1 MAELISSEK
10 KAGRSSLKKM
20 PVRVDL
26 TALVD
31 LAFLLI
37 TFFIMTTTLAK
48 PKAMPL
54 IMPAPGPAGAV
65 AASSTM
71 TVCLG
76 KNDRA
81 VWYLGLPDKP
91 LTSPAVVDLGKNGLR
106 RALTETGDHVFKATG
121 KGIMVLVKPSD
132 HSKYGDMVT
141 ALDELNITRVPSY
154 AIAKILPQDVDLL
167 KNKGAY

>member
-10 KAGRSSLKKM
+10 KAGRSSLKKI

-37 TFFIMTTTLAK
+37 TFFILTTSLSK
-48 PKAMPL
+48 PKVMPL
-54 IMPAPGPAGAV
+54 VMPAPGPAGAV

-76 KNDRA
+76 KHDRA
-81 VWYLGLPDKP
+81 VWYLGLADKP
-91 LTSPAVVDLGKNGLR
+91 LTPPAVVDFGKNGLR
-106 RALTETGDHVFKATG
+106 RALIATGQRVFKTTG

-132 HSKYGDMVT
+132 HSAYGDMVT
-141 ALDELNITRVPSY
+141 ALDELNITHVPSY
-154 AIAKILPQDVDLL
+154 AIAKISAQDIDLL
-167 KNKGAY
+167 KSNHAY

>member
-54 IMPAPGPAGAV
+54 VMPAPGPAGAV

-76 KNDRA
+76 KNDQA

-91 LTSPAVVDLGKNGLR
+91 LTSPAVVDLEKYGLR
-106 RALTETGDHVFKATG
+106 RALTETADRVFKTTG
-121 KGIMVLVKPSD
+121 KGVMVLVKPSG

-141 ALDELNITRVPSY
+141 ALDELNITRIPSY
-154 AIAKILPQDVDLL
+154 AIAKISSQDIDLL
-167 KNKGAY
+167 KSKHAY